1 MLESTSWVG
10 VRTDRFEP
18 MVAFVQ
24 EALGIPAFERQPGFI
39 AHGMPGGEVFEV
51 MGPADTDHLHFTTGP
66 VPGFRVRDLDAAAAL
81 VREAG
86 GELIG
91 QACSLDTGDG
101 WQHFRAPDGFVYEIV
116 TGSFP
121 SHQPSG
127 NGVQAHGFPWIGTA
141 TEAFEDMCAFVARMT
156 GNDPM
161 MEEPGMK
168 GYRLGNGAVIEVF
181 GPGHHDHEFY
191 GAEARGPVVAF
202 QVGELERDWD
212 RLVEAGAE
220 RVGEVAG
227 IGEWGWAHIRLP
239 DGNLYE
245 ILAPRPA

>member
-10 VRTDRFEP
+10 VRTDRFDQ
-18 MVAFVQ
+18 MVSFV
-24 EALGIPAFERQPGFI
+24 EESLGIPVVMREPGFT
-39 AHGMPGGEVFEV
+39 AHGMPDGEMFEV
-51 MGPADTDHLHFTTGP
+51 MGPTDEAHEYFTTGP
-66 VPGFRVRDLDAAAAL
+66 VPGFRVRDLDRAVAMIL
-81 VREAG
+81 EAG
-86 GELIG
+86 GELLG
-91 QACSLDTGDG
+91 EACRLDGGDA
-101 WQHFRAPDGFVYEIV
+101 WQHFRAPDGFVYEVV
-116 TGSFP
+116 TGAFP
-121 SHQPSG
+121 PQEPSDR
-127 NGVQAHGFPWIGTA
+127 GVRAHGFPWIGTA
-141 TEAFEDMCAFVARMT
+141 TDGFDDMCAFVERLT
-156 GNDPM
+156 GQGPM

-191 GAEARGPVVAF
+191 GSQSRGPVVAF

-220 RVGEVAG
+220 RVGAVG
-227 IGEWGWAHIRLP
+227 GVGEWGWAHIRLP